1 MLKSPFTRVLT
12 ALLLEKAGWKN
23 IEKNID
29 KVQDHAPNNY
39 NDLPMR
45 DNDSQPPASMR
56 MNHTPNNYKDL
67 PIQKT
72 ETIEQPKPLA
82 EEPQIEPLKGFWL
95 QFIDTFNP
103 NILNET
109 A

>member
-1 MLKSPFTRVLT
+1 
-12 ALLLEKAGWKN
+12 
-23 IEKNID
+23 
-29 KVQDHAPNNY
+29 
-39 NDLPMR
+39 MR

-82 EEPQIEPLKGFWL
+82 EEPQIEPLKGF
-95 QFIDTFNP
+95 
-103 NILNET
+103 
-109 A
+109 